1 MKKKFEEMSFD
12 ELKLYRRE
20 GLWRSLGILLVVIAV
35 IVGMIIM
42 ITNHS
47 SQSSI
52 YRFRTLGLIVIIGLL
67 GYLRTIANANRVM
80 REHPD
85 WIRNS
90 GFSAKIPLPREWH
103 VKRSIVIGGAL
114 LSVIIGFITLYQPT
128 VVRERNVPDT
138 PTSTSIV
145 NQNNSTY
152 DSGMQSISDSATEV
166 EVDSSSVTERGQE

>member
-52 YRFRTLGLIVIIGLL
+52 YRFRTLGLIVIM

-128 VVRERNVPDT
+128 VVREKCSRYPN
-138 PTSTSIV
+138 I
-145 NQNNSTY
+145 N
-152 DSGMQSISDSATEV
+152 
-166 EVDSSSVTERGQE
+166 

>member
-52 YRFRTLGLIVIIGLL
+52 YRFRTLGLIVIM

-166 EVDSSSVTERGQE
+166 EVDSSSVTEGGQE